1 MRQADAATIGAVLGG
16 LSPRLAARAAD
27 HDARASAEWR
37 EPDLF
42 SSISRFC
49 DRKPA

>member
-37 EPDLF
+37 EPGLF
-42 SSISRFC
+42 AGRHGYRR
-49 DRKPA
+49 RKPA